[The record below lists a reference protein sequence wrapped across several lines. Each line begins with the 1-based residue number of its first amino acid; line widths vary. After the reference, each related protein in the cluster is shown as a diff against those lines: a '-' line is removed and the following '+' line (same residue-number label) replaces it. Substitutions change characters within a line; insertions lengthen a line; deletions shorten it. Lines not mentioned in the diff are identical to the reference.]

1 MPFISQ
7 RRPRGPG
14 RFLRWKMWLF
24 SVGAILLLVGM
35 ARNLDLLVGAAI
47 AVLAVAFLLR
57 FFERDE
63 DDGDDDEGAD
73 EDEYEEGEEPED
85 GAAFPSSEVV
95 KDEPM
100 NEAERRQPVD

>member
-14 RFLRWKMWLF
+14 RFLQWKVWLF
-24 SVGAILLLVGM
+24 SAGAILLLVGM
-35 ARNLDLLVGAAI
+35 ARNLDLLVATAI

-63 DDGDDDEGAD
+63 EDEAAD
-73 EDEYEEGEEPED
+73 EDDFAGE
-85 GAAFPSSEVV
+85 
-95 KDEPM
+95 DEPAGD
-100 NEAERRQPVD
+100 EASPTAAVVDDSPNGTDDRRPIG